1 MSSSSTNIRPPSE
14 DLNGCSHER
23 GEHQDCSNTVLVQS
37 QRAFEKL
44 VLGQVSALES
54 TFNEAMKA
62 NHPNQAHN
70 ALTCKQIEETKSR
83 TGIPFEGIDEKS
95 DKNCSQQNE
104 EKSLLGKRRP
114 SSRGIGSS
122 SDGGASSESTFN
134 EAMKAN
140 HPNQAHNAMTC
151 KQIEET
157 KSRTGIPFEGI
168 DEKSD
173 KNCSQQNEEKSLLGK
188 RRPSSR
194 GIGSSSDGGASSQ
207 RSRSFSSAPS

>member
-1 MSSSSTNIRPPSE
+1 MHTVECIPWNASDLRFLKFFRDVWIPFYPLFSPATKDEVLLDPDSSTHRHHSMSSSSTNIRPPSE

-122 SDGGASSESTFN
+122 SDGGASS
-134 EAMKAN
+134 
-140 HPNQAHNAMTC
+140 
-151 KQIEET
+151 
-157 KSRTGIPFEGI
+157 
-168 DEKSD
+168 
-173 KNCSQQNEEKSLLGK
+173 
-188 RRPSSR
+188 
-194 GIGSSSDGGASSQ
+194 Q